1 MPYTRFGIWLDRQLQ
16 ERAIPS
22 QSELARRIGE
32 TPSTVNRW
40 MNGVT
45 EPDYRQVR
53 TLAKALEVP
62 NWEVFAALG
71 YLPDLT
77 DEDLQEVKELWAT
90 ADSRE
95 RETIL
100 LLARGVLRDKLDPTS
115 DDQAD
120 PRSG

>member
-1 MPYTRFGIWLDRQLQ
+1 MPYTRFGIWLDKQLE

-53 TLAKALEVP
+53 ALAKVLGVS
-62 NWEVFAALG
+62 NWEIFATLG
-71 YLPDLT
+71 HLPDLS
-77 DEDLQEVKELWAT
+77 DEDFEAFKELWAT
-90 ADSRE
+90 ADKRE

-100 LLARGVLRDKLDPTS
+100 LLARGVLRDKLDPTEP
-115 DDQAD
+115 DGQAD
-120 PRSG
+120 PR